1 MTLYI
6 IISIFIFIAIIL
18 ALIFL
23 FDVRKRLIQVEN
35 AKQGELDSL
44 QKEIS
49 KSEQEIK
56 NEVKANQ
63 TNITNTLTQQLES
76 TTTTLVK
83 TLETL
88 GNNQTQALKNVTDST
103 HTLTES
109 NETRMDSVQKT
120 LDERFTTLQTSNEQ
134 KLSEISES
142 VTNELQ
148 KTSQTLVKT
157 LETLG
162 NNQTQALKNVTD
174 STHTLTE
181 SNETRM
187 DSVQKTLDERFT
199 TLQTSNEQKLSEIS
213 ESVTNELQQT
223 SQTLVT
229 TVGKLEEAL
238 QNQLKQGTE
247 AINSLTKTNET
258 RIENVRKTV
267 DQKLQDLQTSNEQKL
282 EQINTTVNE
291 KLQSTL
297 AKRIQ
302 EAFNHVSERLESVHK
317 GLGKMQNLAEDV
329 GNLQSVLTDVR
340 ARGAWGEVMLGTI
353 LDEILTP
360 DQYSKQVKVHDGDQR
375 VDFAIRL
382 PGNSDVPDSPVWLPI
397 DSKFPASAYQELVE
411 ATNRLDKDVEQAA
424 IRKLMNTVISNARSI
439 QEKYIK
445 PPYTTEFAIMFL
457 PTEGLYAE
465 VIRQSGKVEQLL
477 REYRV
482 VVAGP
487 TTLASILLS
496 IRVGFQTLAI
506 QKHSTEL
513 WDILA
518 SVKTEFREFDEA
530 IRVLSRH
537 LDNASNTVKRVATSR
552 QEMDKVLSTVEQ
564 RTPDEQL
571 TPVIE

>member
-6 IISIFIFIAIIL
+6 IISVFIFIAIIPT
-18 ALIFL
+18 LIFL

-44 QKEIS
+44 REEIS

-56 NEVKANQ
+56 NEVKSNQ
-63 TNITNTLTQQLES
+63 TTITNTLTQQIQS

-88 GNNQTQALKNVTDST
+88 GNNQTQALKNVADST
-103 HTLTES
+103 HTLTQS
-109 NETRMDSVQKT
+109 NETRMNTVQKT
-120 LDERFTTLQTSNEQ
+120 LNERFTTLQTGNEQ
-134 KLSEISES
+134 KLAEISKA

-148 KTSQTLVKT
+148 KTSQTLV
-157 LETLG
+157 
-162 NNQTQALKNVTD
+162 
-174 STHTLTE
+174 
-181 SNETRM
+181 
-187 DSVQKTLDERFT
+187 
-199 TLQTSNEQKLSEIS
+199 
-213 ESVTNELQQT
+213 
-223 SQTLVT
+223 T
-229 TVGKLEEAL
+229 TVGQLEEAL
-238 QNQLKQGTE
+238 QNQLKRGTE
-247 AINSLTKTNET
+247 AINTLTQANET
-258 RIENVRKTV
+258 RIEKVRKTV

-282 EQINTTVNE
+282 EQISTTVNK
-291 KLQSTL
+291 KLQTTL
-297 AKRIQ
+297 TERLQ

-340 ARGAWGEVMLGTI
+340 ARGTWGEVMLGTI

-360 DQYSKQVKVHDGDQR
+360 DQYGKQVKIHDGEQR

-382 PGNSDVPDSPVWLPI
+382 PGNSDAPDTPLWLPI
-397 DSKFPASAYQELVE
+397 DSKFPTSAYQELAE

-424 IRKLMNTVISNARSI
+424 IRKLMKTIKDNARSI
-439 QEKYIK
+439 QEKYIA
-445 PPYTTEFAIMFL
+445 PPHTTEFAIMFL

-465 VIRQSGKVEQLL
+465 VIRQPGKVEQLL
-477 REYRV
+477 REHRV

-518 SVKTEFREFDEA
+518 TVKNGFRDFDEA
-530 IRVLSRH
+530 IRLLKTH
-537 LDNASNTVKRVATSR
+537 LNRASNTVERVDKER
-552 QEMDKVLSTVEQ
+552 QLMDKALSNVEQ
-564 RTPDEQL
+564 RSPDKTSQIQSPTDNEL
-571 TPVIE
+571 STSDNPKEMVIQP